1 MTGHTPGPWKIEPE
15 CAYGWDIYSGEY
27 PKRLWVADA
36 KSPHNSKGFPPR
48 EEGLANAHLI
58 AAAPELLTALKLVR
72 SMVGAPHDFTIA
84 DIWNAQKKAD
94 EVIAK
99 AEAAKVT

>member
-1 MTGHTPGPWKIEPE
+1 MTGHMPWRWIVDHVGEKKEAFI
-15 CAYGWDIYSGEY
+15 CLKAGSAYILSARCSHENENWIA
-27 PKRLWVADA
+27 V
-36 KSPHNSKGFPPR
+36 SK
-48 EEGLANAHLI
+48 EHAHLI

-99 AEAAKVT
+99 AEAAKVTG